1 MREVTCSSLECE
13 MTRAATCPPPCPATE
28 SQQPESS
35 PKPPKPL
42 LVNSLSSHMMKI
54 TELPFHARE
63 EVIAPTVLERNVSP
77 VLIRLCSL
85 LKLHG
90 SAGVGPRAWASWGG
104 GGAVDA

>member
-1 MREVTCSSLECE
+1 MLEVTCSSLECE

-77 VLIRLCSL
+77 ALIRLCSL

-90 SAGVGPRAWASWGG
+90 SAGVVPRPCMSWHWSGLIQT
-104 GGAVDA
+104 